1 MIRIDPV
8 QLAVAGVAVLT
19 ALTLLTQWRALRRM
33 RLAVQ
38 RDLARIFEQ
47 VDLLRLD
54 TQQMPAT
61 QAAPALAIPTIA
73 LADVPTLDAGIG
85 YAAAL
90 ELAARGADE
99 REITSRCGLSSA
111 EARIL
116 VAMRG
121 MSGTGRARELH

>member
-1 MIRIDPV
+1 MIRIDFV
-8 QLAVAGVAVLT
+8 QLAVAGAVVL
-19 ALTLLTQWRALRRM
+19 AVVTLLTQWRALRRM
-33 RLAVQ
+33 RQSVQ

-54 TQQMPAT
+54 AQ
-61 QAAPALAIPTIA
+61 QAALSPSVPGTAPVALAN
-73 LADVPTLDAGIG
+73 VPTLDAGVG

-99 REITSRCGLSSA
+99 REITGRCGLTSA

-121 MSGTGRARELH
+121 MGGRNRELH

>member
-1 MIRIDPV
+1 MIRIDV
-8 QLAVAGVAVLT
+8 AQAAVVAAAVLT
-19 ALTLLTQWRALRRM
+19 AVTLLTQWRALKRM

-54 TQQMPAT
+54 AQQAT
-61 QAAPALAIPTIA
+61 PVAAAPAMAVQPMPLHDI
-73 LADVPTLDAGIG
+73 PTLDAGLG

-90 ELAARGADE
+90 ELASRGADE
-99 REITSRCGLSSA
+99 QEITSRCGLSGA

-121 MSGTGRARELH
+121 LRGRARELH

>member
-1 MIRIDPV
+1 MIHIDIT
-8 QLAVAGVAVLT
+8 QA
-19 ALTLLTQWRALRRM
+19 ALCAATLIAAFALLSQWRALRRM
-33 RLAVQ
+33 REVVQ

-54 TQQMPAT
+54 HQQELAPAPGPARTVATPAT
-61 QAAPALAIPTIA
+61 ILPAT
-73 LADVPTLDAGIG
+73 DTGVG

-99 REITSRCGLSSA
+99 SEIRARCGLSA
-111 EARIL
+111 PEARIL

-121 MSGTGRARELH
+121 MQGRSRELH

>member
-1 MIRIDPV
+1 MIRIDVV
-8 QLAVAGVAVLT
+8 QAAQLGAVFLAVV
-19 ALTLLTQWRALRRM
+19 TLLTQWRALQRM
-33 RLAVQ
+33 RQAVQ

-54 TQQMPAT
+54 AQQAPAA
-61 QAAPALAIPTIA
+61 AAPAVPQTVA
-73 LADVPTLDAGIG
+73 LADIPTLDSGVG

-99 REITSRCGLSSA
+99 QEITVRCGLSRA

-121 MSGTGRARELH
+121 LRGRARDLH

>member
-1 MIRIDPV
+1 MIRIDVV
-8 QLAVAGVAVLT
+8 QAAELGAVFLVVV
-19 ALTLLTQWRALRRM
+19 TLLTQWRALQRM
-33 RLAVQ
+33 RQAVQ

-54 TQQMPAT
+54 AQQ
-61 QAAPALAIPTIA
+61 APAVTTPAMPQTVA
-73 LADVPTLDAGIG
+73 LDDIPTLDTGGG

-90 ELAARGADE
+90 ELASRGADE
-99 REITSRCGLSSA
+99 QEITVRCGLSRA

-121 MSGTGRARELH
+121 LRGRARDLH

>member
-1 MIRIDPV
+1 MIRIDVV
-8 QLAVAGVAVLT
+8 QAAELGAVFLAAV
-19 ALTLLTQWRALRRM
+19 TLLTQWRALQRM
-33 RLAVQ
+33 RQAVQ

-54 TQQMPAT
+54 AQQ
-61 QAAPALAIPTIA
+61 APAVATPAMPQTVA
-73 LADVPTLDAGIG
+73 LTDIPTLDTGVG

-99 REITSRCGLSSA
+99 QEITVRCGLSRA

-121 MSGTGRARELH
+121 LRGRARDLH